1 MADYRLPTDVR
12 PTHYDLTLAPSLTDF
27 TFRGEESIALEVAR
41 PTSRIIVNTAEVAVQ
56 SARLSLA
63 VGGAV
68 AASRIETDEDAET
81 TTLSFDH
88 DLPSG
93 TAILHLQ
100 FTGTLN
106 DQLRGFYRSRY
117 TGADGQQGFL
127 ATTQFEA
134 TDARR
139 AFPCWDEPAV
149 KATFRVTLVVPSELA
164 AISNT
169 PVESET
175 PLGNGT
181 KAVRF
186 AESPKMSTYLLAFL
200 VGDFA
205 SVEATAAN
213 GTMMRVWAT
222 RGREEQGRYALDNA
236 VRLLSFF
243 NDYFGIPYPLA
254 KLDHIAVPDFAAG
267 AMENWG
273 AITYRETALLYDP
286 ENSAAAARQRIVEVI
301 AHEMAHMWFGD
312 LVTMEWWDDLWLNES
327 FASWMGDKAVDHLY
341 PEWHMWTQFV
351 SADTNR
357 GLSLDG
363 LRNSHPIEVA
373 VENPAQIR
381 ELFDAISYSK
391 GAATLRMLEGFLG
404 ENDFQAGLQAYIAAH
419 RYANARTENLWA
431 ALETAS
437 GKPVTSVMNT
447 WIKQTGYPL
456 VQAELERGDDQAR
469 LRLAQGRFLYDHLL
483 GGPGDETLWQVP
495 VGVISARSGDTTS
508 ALMAGREMTVLL
520 PGRLA
525 GDDWIKVNAGQTGFY
540 RVNYAEGE
548 WARLRHAV
556 ERLELPTTDR
566 LGLQNDAYALVRAG
580 LAPATVFLSL
590 AQSYINEEDASVWG
604 DLSINLRGLETLLF
618 DEAFFAQFQAFARRI
633 FDQVVRRVAWDA
645 QPGEGHLDALR
656 RSTVLGQSGAYGN
669 PDVLREAQNRFAHYL
684 ERPAALHPDLRG
696 VVFGLAAQQGDRTT
710 YDQLWE
716 LYRQA
721 TLQEEKNRFL
731 GALSRFQ
738 QRDLLQETLDRGLS
752 SDVRSQDTVSV
763 VGAVAGNRHGRDL
776 AWDFVKTNWDE
787 FDRRYGRGGFAI
799 MNLVSITG
807 GFTKIERAQEVEEF
821 FQSHPA
827 PSAARTIQQSLERIR
842 LSVKWLEQ
850 NRQGLQDW
858 FAAQR

>member
-1 MADYRLPTDVR
+1 
-12 PTHYDLTLAPSLTDF
+12 
-27 TFRGEESIALEVAR
+27 
-41 PTSRIIVNTAEVAVQ
+41 
-56 SARLSLA
+56 
-63 VGGAV
+63 
-68 AASRIETDEDAET
+68 
-81 TTLSFDH
+81 
-88 DLPSG
+88 
-93 TAILHLQ
+93 
-100 FTGTLN
+100 
-106 DQLRGFYRSRY
+106 
-117 TGADGQQGFL
+117 
-127 ATTQFEA
+127 
-134 TDARR
+134 
-139 AFPCWDEPAV
+139 
-149 KATFRVTLVVPSELA
+149 
-164 AISNT
+164 
-169 PVESET
+169 
-175 PLGNGT
+175 
-181 KAVRF
+181 
-186 AESPKMSTYLLAFL
+186 
-200 VGDFA
+200 
-205 SVEATAAN
+205 
-213 GTMMRVWAT
+213 
-222 RGREEQGRYALDNA
+222 
-236 VRLLSFF
+236 
-243 NDYFGIPYPLA
+243 
-254 KLDHIAVPDFAAG
+254 
-267 AMENWG
+267 
-273 AITYRETALLYDP
+273 
-286 ENSAAAARQRIVEVI
+286 
-301 AHEMAHMWFGD
+301 
-312 LVTMEWWDDLWLNES
+312 
-327 FASWMGDKAVDHLY
+327 
-341 PEWHMWTQFV
+341 
-351 SADTNR
+351 
-357 GLSLDG
+357 
-363 LRNSHPIEVA
+363 
-373 VENPAQIR
+373 
-381 ELFDAISYSK
+381 
-391 GAATLRMLEGFLG
+391 
-404 ENDFQAGLQAYIAAH
+404 
-419 RYANARTENLWA
+419 
-431 ALETAS
+431 
-437 GKPVTSVMNT
+437 
-447 WIKQTGYPL
+447 
-456 VQAELERGDDQAR
+456 
-469 LRLAQGRFLYDHLL
+469 
-483 GGPGDETLWQVP
+483 
-495 VGVISARSGDTTS
+495 
-508 ALMAGREMTVLL
+508 MAGREMTVLL

-656 RSTVLGQSGAYGN
+656 RSTVLAQSGAYGN